1 MNRESF
7 FFEMLKLRWREHNT
21 LVCVGLDSEHD
32 KLPDLF
38 SERFS
43 SNLYT
48 PYLKRRMVEF
58 NKKIIDATQD
68 LVCAYKPNI
77 AFYGAQGTQGMEAL
91 AETIAYI
98 REVDSDIPV
107 ILDAKMADIGNTSRQ
122 LAEQAFDDLQVDAV
136 TVNPY
141 LGAGAI
147 EPFLNKKDNGIL
159 VLCRTSNPGAGEFQD
174 LEVDGTPVYQIVAN
188 QVAEQWNSNN
198 NCGLVVGATY
208 PRELQEVRS
217 LVGDMPLLIPGV
229 GKQEGELERTVKA
242 GLNQNKEG
250 IIINS
255 SRSIIFASDGEDF
268 AEAAREVTID
278 LKSSIN
284 QIMEQQEKEQ

>member
-38 SERFS
+38 SERFP

-58 NKKIIDATQD
+58 NKRIIDATQD

-98 REVDSDIPV
+98 REVDSEIPV